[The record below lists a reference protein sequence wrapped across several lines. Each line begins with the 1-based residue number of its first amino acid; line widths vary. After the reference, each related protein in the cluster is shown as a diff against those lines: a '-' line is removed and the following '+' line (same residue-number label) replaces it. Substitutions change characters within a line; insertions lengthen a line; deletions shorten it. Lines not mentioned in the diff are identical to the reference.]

1 MENLENKTV
10 ENKVKKRKPKISI
23 VRILV
28 ALLIVL
34 SFVGGF
40 FTRHF
45 IASDNVKT
53 SSEIISI
60 IEKYAYMVDENGK
73 LIELDESD
81 YAEALIKGLND
92 GYARYY
98 TKEEYD
104 NTKKQQKGEYSG
116 FGISIDL
123 EPEYPEIIGVVGNS
137 PAEKAGVQ
145 VGDIFIWA
153 KTDESEVLLNS
164 VDVAEYL
171 NSIDK
176 NTTVTFGILRNGQ
189 PQSIQITKS
198 SYTATYV
205 KYYDSE
211 SQARFDFESKNF
223 VREEGEEIDVSSDT
237 ALIRLDSFEGDVSYQ
252 LGKALDFMLAN
263 NRTKLILDLRNNGGG
278 YMDDLTAVSR
288 HLIYNNNGQKTLIAV
303 AKSKTSS
310 ENFYMSGP
318 IPRENITDVVVL
330 ANKNTASAS
339 ECLIGAMLYYGEK
352 NGEKNFS
359 RNRLIIETDGKGS
372 QTTYG
377 KGIMQTTYLLSNG
390 GAFKLTTARILWPDN
405 ETCIH
410 GKGIGPDIVPEENV
424 VAKSDVIARARE
436 LLS

>member
-1 MENLENKTV
+1 MENLENKTI

-60 IEKYAYMVDENGK
+60 IEKYAYIVDKNGN

-92 GYARYY
+92 YYARYY

-104 NTKKQQKGEYSG
+104 NIKKQQKGEYSS
-116 FGISIDL
+116 FGISI
-123 EPEYPEIIGVVGNS
+123 EQKKNQYPEIIGVVGNS
-137 PAEKAGVQ
+137 PAEKAGVK
-145 VGDIFIWA
+145 VGDIFISA

-211 SQARFDFESKNF
+211 SQARFDFESKKF

-288 HLIYNNNGQKTLIAV
+288 HLIYNNGQKTLIAV

-339 ECLIGAMLYYGEK
+339 ECLIGAMLCY
-352 NGEKNFS
+352 GEKNFS
-359 RNRLIIETDGKGS
+359 KARLIIETDGKDS

-390 GAFKLTTARILWPDN
+390 GAFKLTTARILWPN
-405 ETCIH
+405 RETCIH
-410 GKGIGPDIVPEENV
+410 GTGIDTIEANV

>member
-10 ENKVKKRKPKISI
+10 ENKVKKHKPKISI

-45 IASDNVKT
+45 ISSDNVKT

-60 IEKYAYMVDENGK
+60 IEKYAYMVDENGN

-104 NTKKQQKGEYSG
+104 NIKKQQKGEYSG

-145 VGDIFIWA
+145 VGDIFISA

-171 NSIDK
+171 DSIDK
-176 NTTVTFGILRNGQ
+176 NTTVTFGILRNDQ

-223 VREEGEEIDVSSDT
+223 VREEIDVSSDT

-263 NRTKLILDLRNNGGG
+263 KRTKLILDLRNNGGG

-288 HLIYNNNGQKTLIAV
+288 HLIYNNDQKTLIAV

-310 ENFYMSGP
+310 ENFYMNAP
-318 IPRENITDVVVL
+318 IQRDNIKDVVVL

-372 QTTYG
+372 QTTFG

-390 GAFKLTTARILWPDN
+390 GAFKLTTARILWPDKN
-405 ETCIH
+405 TCIH
-410 GKGIGPDIVPEENV
+410 GKGIGPDIVPEENIV
-424 VAKSDVIARARE
+424 KKSDVIARARE